1 MFPSHDHIM
10 AINEIPKLIKKINQ
24 VAEVVS
30 YTAPARAT
38 EEVADSLQ
46 QLGPRWTGYFSNSWF
61 IESKGYG
68 IIADGSRQE
77 GNPVP
82 IRFSGLPPRSGVK
95 RVLASGVSKLFIG
108 NNAEYAEQA
117 IDAVPFDAK
126 GEIDQEPLKQ
136 TKSGVRFPGDTRG
149 MKNLDPEGP
158 NLQTAQ
164 LDWFP
169 KYAAGGK
176 MQKEI
181 ESTFKNVF
189 EKIK

>member
-1 MFPSHDHIM
+1 M

-95 RVLASGVSKLFIG
+95 RVLASGVSKFFIG

-117 IDAVPFDAK
+117 IDAVPFDAR

-158 NLQTAQ
+158 NFQTAQ

-169 KYAAGGK
+169 KYAAGGN

-181 ESTFKNVF
+181 ESTFKSVF
-189 EKIK
+189 DKIK

>member
-1 MFPSHDHIM
+1 M
-10 AINEIPKLIKKINQ
+10 AINEIPKLIKKINM

-38 EEVADSLQ
+38 EKVTDSLQ

-95 RVLASGVSKLFIG
+95 KVLASGVSRFFIG
-108 NNAEYAEQA
+108 NNAYYAEEA
-117 IDAVPFDAK
+117 IDAVPYTPEPFDQP
-126 GEIDQEPLKQ
+126 DPLKDF
-136 TKSGVRFPGDTRG
+136 KVGVRNPGDKRG
-149 MKNLDPEGP
+149 MNPSNLMAGG
-158 NLQTAQ
+158 NNRQTAD

-169 KYAAGGK
+169 TYTAGGNMK
-176 MQKEI
+176 KEI
-181 ESTFKNVF
+181 ESTFKSVF
-189 EKIK
+189 DKIK

>member
-1 MFPSHDHIM
+1 M
-10 AINEIPKLIKKINQ
+10 AVNEIPKLIKKINM

-38 EEVADSLQ
+38 EKVTDSLQ
-46 QLGPRWTGYFSNSWF
+46 QLGPRWTGFFSNSWF

-77 GNPVP
+77 GSPVP

-95 RVLASGVSKLFIG
+95 RVLASGVSKFFIG
-108 NNAEYAEQA
+108 NNAYYAEEA
-117 IDAVPFDAK
+117 IDAVPYTPEPFD
-126 GEIDQEPLKQ
+126 QPEPLKKA
-136 TKSGVRFPGDTRG
+136 KSGFREPGGTRG
-149 MKNLDPEGP
+149 MVNLDRNGP
-158 NLQTAQ
+158 NRQTAQ

-169 KYAAGGK
+169 KYAAGGN

-181 ESTFKNVF
+181 ESTFKSVF

>member
-1 MFPSHDHIM
+1 M

-38 EEVADSLQ
+38 EKVTDSLQ
-46 QLGPRWTGYFSNSWF
+46 QLGPRWTGFFSNSWF

-77 GNPVP
+77 GSPVP

-95 RVLASGVSKLFIG
+95 RVLVSGVSKFFIG
-108 NNAEYAEQA
+108 NNAYYAEEA
-117 IDAVPFDAK
+117 IDAVPFTP
-126 GEIDQEPLKQ
+126 GSGDQFEQPEPLKQ
-136 TKSGVRFPGDTRG
+136 TKSGFRKPGGTRG
-149 MKNLDPEGP
+149 MKILDRNGP
-158 NLQTAQ
+158 NRQTAQ

-176 MQKEI
+176 MQKDI
-181 ESTFKNVF
+181 ESTFKRVF
-189 EKIK
+189 ETIK

>member
-1 MFPSHDHIM
+1 M

-38 EEVADSLQ
+38 EKVTDSLQ
-46 QLGPRWTGYFSNSWF
+46 QLGPRWTGFFSNSWF
-61 IESKGYG
+61 VESKGYG

-95 RVLASGVSKLFIG
+95 RVLASGVSKFFIG
-108 NNAEYAEQA
+108 NNAYYAEEA
-117 IDAVPFDAK
+117 IDAVPYTPEPFD
-126 GEIDQEPLKQ
+126 QPEPLKKA
-136 TKSGVRFPGDTRG
+136 KSGLRKPGGTRG
-149 MKNLDPEGP
+149 MKNLDINGP
-158 NLQTAQ
+158 NRQTAQ

-169 KYAAGGK
+169 KYAAGGN

-181 ESTFKNVF
+181 ESTFKSVF

>member
-1 MFPSHDHIM
+1 M
-10 AINEIPKLIKKINQ
+10 

-38 EEVADSLQ
+38 EKVTDSLQ
-46 QLGPRWTGYFSNSWF
+46 QLGPRWTGFFSNSWF

-77 GNPVP
+77 GSPVP

-95 RVLASGVSKLFIG
+95 RVLASGVSKFFIG
-108 NNAEYAEQA
+108 NNAYYAEEA
-117 IDAVPFDAK
+117 IDAVPYTPEPFD
-126 GEIDQEPLKQ
+126 QPEPLKKA
-136 TKSGVRFPGDTRG
+136 KSGFREPGGTRG
-149 MKNLDPEGP
+149 MVNLDRNGP
-158 NLQTAQ
+158 NRQTAQ

-169 KYAAGGK
+169 KYAAGGN

-181 ESTFKNVF
+181 ESTFKSVF

>member
-1 MFPSHDHIM
+1 M

-46 QLGPRWTGYFSNSWF
+46 QLGPRWTGFFSNSWF

-95 RVLASGVSKLFIG
+95 KVLASGVSKFFIG
-108 NNAEYAEQA
+108 NNAYYAEEA
-117 IDAVPFDAK
+117 IDAVPYTPEPF
-126 GEIDQEPLKQ
+126 DQEPLKK
-136 TKSGVRFPGDTRG
+136 TKSGFREPGGTRG
-149 MKNLDPEGP
+149 MINLDKNGP
-158 NLQTAQ
+158 NRQTAQ

-169 KYAAGGK
+169 KYAAGGN

-181 ESTFKNVF
+181 ESTFKSAF